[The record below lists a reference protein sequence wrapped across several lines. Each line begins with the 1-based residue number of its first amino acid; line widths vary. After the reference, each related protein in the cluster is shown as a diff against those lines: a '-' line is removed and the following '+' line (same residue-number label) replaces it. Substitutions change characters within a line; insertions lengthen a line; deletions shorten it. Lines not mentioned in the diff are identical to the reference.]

1 MLDGFSTTYVKAIDD
16 LALKVCIPGLICSIF
31 VEVGPWYFSG
41 ESAGIFKIYFFSL
54 AIAMIVLT
62 LGFFAYIEV
71 SIRLFDGHN
80 IAPFIGVA
88 IMPLG
93 FAGFFPEYFKPFE
106 IPYTKVTGFAILA
119 WSLLLVKD
127 MSHANNDS

>member
-1 MLDGFSTTYVKAIDD
+1 MLDSISTTYVKAIDD
-16 LALKVCIPGLICSIF
+16 LALKVCVPGLICSIF
-31 VEVGPWYFSG
+31 MEIGPWYFSG
-41 ESAGIFKIYFFSL
+41 EPAGIFKIYLFSL
-54 AIAMIVLT
+54 VTAVVVLA
-62 LGFFAYIEV
+62 LGFYAYIEV
-71 SIRLFDGHN
+71 SVRFFDGKN

-106 IPYTKVTGFAILA
+106 VPYTKVTGFAILA

-127 MSHANNDS
+127 MSRN